1 MIGVHVGGPINFRH
15 SLTAAETSS
24 FKDIIT
30 SNNISFVSALRV
42 TLGFPVLQQVSYFCV
57 GGHDAV
63 NTIRL
68 PIPHRRKLPMT
79 RNSSGSTDSK

>member
-1 MIGVHVGGPINFRH
+1 MGVGGPINFRH

-24 FKDIIT
+24 FKYNIASDK
-30 SNNISFVSALRV
+30 ISFVSALRV

-57 GGHDAV
+57 GGHDAL
-63 NTIRL
+63 NTFRL

-79 RNSSGSTDSK
+79 RNSGSTDSK